1 MLSIILDESSPL
13 PFVKQAGG
21 LHFEVKMKISE
32 LAAVLDCEVLC
43 GIENLDREVSSAC
56 GADLM
61 SDALA
66 FAKEHCVL
74 LTGMV
79 NQHVIRTA
87 QMLDVYCI
95 AFVRGKRPPE
105 DILALAQEN
114 SITLL
119 SCGHSLYEAC
129 GLLYTSGLVPC
140 SRL

>member
-1 MLSIILDESSPL
+1 
-13 PFVKQAGG
+13 
-21 LHFEVKMKISE
+21 MKISKV
-32 LAAVLDCEVLC
+32 AAVLDCEVLC
-43 GIENLDREVSSAC
+43 GKENLDREVTSAC

-66 FAKEHCVL
+66 FAKEHSVL

-95 AFVRGKRPPE
+95 VFVRGKRPDE
-105 DILALAQEN
+105 DILNMAKEN
-114 SITLL
+114 GILL
-119 SCGHSLYEAC
+119 MSCSHSLYEAC
-129 GLLYTSGLVPC
+129 GLLYTSGLTPC